1 MTGLTKFLFWNQQ
14 FLETHNQKCG
24 RNYISGRCV
33 VTIGKGQVTHIN
45 KKKQENVIV
54 KQSFLLNLH
63 EICILQFKLKLKKMS
78 TVLESL
84 KLYFQN
90 NSRNQIEKDWA
101 ESEKYDKIGPTIDE
115 FIHQSQFI
123 FEQDMKGSFWE
134 FSCLNQIIENPKFTS
149 DFFLN

>member
-1 MTGLTKFLFWNQQ
+1 
-14 FLETHNQKCG
+14 
-24 RNYISGRCV
+24 
-33 VTIGKGQVTHIN
+33 
-45 KKKQENVIV
+45 
-54 KQSFLLNLH
+54 
-63 EICILQFKLKLKKMS
+63 MS
-78 TVLESL
+78 TVLEGL

-90 NSRNQIEKDWA
+90 NSRDQIEKDWA

-123 FEQDMKGSFWE
+123 FAQEMKGSFWE